1 MMDLKHLRSFL
12 VLAETLNFSR
22 AAQRL
27 NITQPPLSRQ
37 IATLEES
44 IGTPLFWRHSR
55 SVVLTPAGEQ
65 FRQDIS
71 RLIGDLDF
79 AVESARLAAYGGRG
93 KLTLA
98 FTMYAAWNVLPDMV
112 ARFSAEYP
120 DVSLSLSETL
130 PRDLHDSLIQGL
142 ADVGLS
148 FPFRFDHTLQ
158 YKPVFREPLCAV
170 LPASHR
176 LSSQTSVSAGDLAQD
191 AFITFPKTT
200 APALHEA
207 VTNCCESYGFKP
219 AIKVETQLQ
228 QTIVNLVANG
238 LGVALVPDSM
248 RKLRLE
254 GAAFLSLKDSPVIE
268 QGLYWNEHNPNPC
281 VQRFIELPAALS

>member
-1 MMDLKHLRSFL
+1 MDLKHLRSFL

-120 DVSLSLSETL
+120 DVSLSLSGAL

-148 FPFRFDHTLQ
+148 FPFRFDHTL
-158 YKPVFREPLCAV
+158 VTPL
-170 LPASHR
+170 LR
-176 LSSQTSVSAGDLAQD
+176 KD
-191 AFITFPKTT
+191 FPLKT
-200 APALHEA
+200 
-207 VTNCCESYGFKP
+207 V
-219 AIKVETQLQ
+219 
-228 QTIVNLVANG
+228 
-238 LGVALVPDSM
+238 DD
-248 RKLRLE
+248 E
-254 GAAFLSLKDSPVIE
+254 GAPPPPPPPPPPVPTDA
-268 QGLYWNEHNPNPC
+268 G
-281 VQRFIELPAALS
+281 